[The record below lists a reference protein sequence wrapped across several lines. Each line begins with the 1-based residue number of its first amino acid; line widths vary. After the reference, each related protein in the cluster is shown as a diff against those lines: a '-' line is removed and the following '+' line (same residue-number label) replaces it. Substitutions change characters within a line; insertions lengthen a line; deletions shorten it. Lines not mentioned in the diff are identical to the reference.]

1 MSTKAYKL
9 GFNDGYFNGVENN
22 PFKHERNFSNKYYE
36 YVKGYNEGVSEY
48 CKEEEWW
55 KKM

>member
-48 CKEEEWW
+48 CREEE
-55 KKM
+55 